1 MECSTRQLRGGP
13 ARWVE
18 EGRFR
23 EKYAVV
29 DLMTLWI
36 EDAGSYIV
44 KTGRRKTARN
54 NGSKALWSERK
65 SKEGRQRPKTDC
77 LGMSARCWAMI
88 DD

>member
-1 MECSTRQLRGGP
+1 MECATRRLRGGP
-13 ARWVE
+13 AMWVE
-18 EGRFR
+18 EGCPRK
-23 EKYAVV
+23 KYAFV

-36 EDAGSYIV
+36 EDAGSYIM
-44 KTGRRKTARN
+44 KTGRRKTARSC
-54 NGSKALWSERK
+54 GGKALWSERK